1 VIQLSSGKH
10 ESVTTKHEQILQYI
24 ESVKLGGKLSVR
36 KIAQKMSVSE
46 GTAYRAL
53 KEAEKKGIVSTK
65 ERIGTVRVEK
75 KLRQDADKLSFAEV
89 VEIVDGR
96 VLGGGSGLHKMLHKF
111 VIGAMQETEMIRYI
125 QPGSLLIVGNRN
137 SAHRIALENGAG
149 VLITGGFG
157 TSDEAK
163 LLADELDLPL
173 ISCTEDTFT
182 VASMINR
189 ELYDRAIKK
198 KMLLVA
204 DLLTEQSA
212 AHTLKA
218 GSTRRDWQRLLD
230 QTGFTRF
237 PVIDEW
243 NRVIGVITP
252 KDLEGASA
260 DQSLDK
266 LMTRSPITIKAESSV
281 AAAAHMMVAEGIEL
295 LPVVDGNRKLVGTLT
310 RRQALEAIQFIERS
324 PENGETFEDIIWSGF
339 EEIRD
344 GESPFRVQ
352 GTITPQMTSHLGTVS
367 EGVLTTLMTQTA
379 FRALQA
385 HKKGD
390 LVLENMSTYFIKPV
404 QLESVISIE
413 PSIIEISRKYGKV
426 DVAII
431 SAGAVVAK
439 AMMTAQFMDP
449 S

>member
-1 VIQLSSGKH
+1 LSSGKH

-157 TSDEAK
+157 TSEEAK